1 MGQVTESELH
11 FFCCYASLV
20 ISYALVHS
28 LPSFP
33 PLYIALGPLMDSD
46 TDSSEDEAEI
56 SSPEVKA
63 LQASSGSKVK
73 VAGI

>member
-1 MGQVTESELH
+1 
-11 FFCCYASLV
+11 
-20 ISYALVHS
+20 
-28 LPSFP
+28 
-33 PLYIALGPLMDSD
+33 MDSD

-73 VAGI
+73 VAWYNIDDVWYVVCN